1 MIRAFYKS
9 EEWALWA
16 YGGLTLL
23 ITSLWVQVQ
32 LTVAINTWYGGFYD
46 HLQKAA
52 DFADDPQEGIDIFY
66 DFLISTDF
74 LVNGF
79 EGQPS
84 FLVIAMPY
92 VILATFTAWFLS
104 LIHI

>member
-74 LVNGF
+74 L
-79 EGQPS
+79 
-84 FLVIAMPY
+84 I
-92 VILATFTAWFLS
+92 S
-104 LIHI
+104 LIE